1 MRADTFHFVGPMMDK
16 RFRACTVP
24 YVERLALQTKLTLAR
39 KNSKVVLVS
48 FGTIVMDEYWSLCRT
63 DVKGTLSLL
72 ADALVRPLSSPL
84 LPRRGKSLLVR
95 ASGALLSLRTELT
108 ERVFLLLKR

>member
-1 MRADTFHFVGPMMDK
+1 MDK
-16 RFRACTVP
+16 RFRACSVP

-72 ADALVRPLSSPL
+72 ADALVRPQLSALGVEHPSMGDSSVQRGGGCGAMRTL
-84 LPRRGKSLLVR
+84 CMFTSCHAVSSLPSSLGP
-95 ASGALLSLRTELT
+95 AQ
-108 ERVFLLLKR
+108 